1 MTSPIDDLIAA
12 LGSNSELRNAIT
24 TATSVEA
31 ATIIANN
38 HGFKIDAKD
47 LLDAHRI
54 RLMEL
59 SDDELEG
66 ISGGTNK
73 WKLIDH
79 SKNEICKNL

>member
-1 MTSPIDDLIAA
+1 MSSPIDDLIAE
-12 LGSNSELRNAIT
+12 LGSNSELRKAIT

-38 HGFKIDAKD
+38 YGFKIDAKD
-47 LLDAHRI
+47 LLDAYRI

-73 WKLIDH
+73 WQLINH
-79 SKNEICKNL
+79 SKNEICKHL